1 MGTFCFQPVFIL
13 PTSCV
18 WLCRDNFLKGNETR
32 NKRLKKREELTFF
45 DVKELAQEP
54 GWQMAWVKS

>member
-1 MGTFCFQPVFIL
+1 M
-13 PTSCV
+13 
-18 WLCRDNFLKGNETR
+18 R

-45 DVKELAQEP
+45 DIEELAQEP